1 MRRIHV
7 KKERVI
13 DANPEIVYDT
23 LADYKG
29 KRKQLLTPNFQDYAI
44 ERGGHGSGTMLRYRL
59 RAASRER
66 PYHISVQEPVK
77 GQVLVER
84 DTDSSQVTTWSI
96 MPMAEGRKTKVRVE
110 SEWTGGRGIKG
121 FFERAF
127 APRGLR
133 HIYDTMLSRLEQQ
146 VQPSIM
152 KIDKK
157 SHLMPGVG
165 VPFLIVGGVS
175 TAALVMRYMQ
185 KK

>member
-1 MRRIHV
+1 VRRIHV

-29 KRKQLLTPNFQDYAI
+29 KRKQLLTPNFQDYAV
-44 ERGGHGSGTMLRYRL
+44 ERGGQGSGTMLRYRL
-59 RAASRER
+59 QAAGRER

-96 MPMAEGRKTKVRVE
+96 TPVEAGRKTKVKVE
-110 SEWTGGRGIKG
+110 SEWTGGRGIGG
-121 FFERAF
+121 FFERTF

-133 HIYDTMLSRLEQQ
+133 HIYKTMLSRLEEQ
-146 VQPSIM
+146 VQPGM
-152 KIDKK
+152 KTGKK
-157 SHLMPGVG
+157 GYLTTGVG
-165 VPFLIVGGVS
+165 VPFLVVGGVS